1 MNNLNVNAKIEELM
15 AALKKKEDEKVMET
29 GADHGNGGNDGDS
42 GSGERADGGDG
53 ADDGDGI
60 THEQ

>member
-1 MNNLNVNAKIEELM
+1 MKKISVVIPMYYEEEV
-15 AALKKKEDEKVMET
+15 KKEDEKVMET